1 MTNIFVSII
10 LMSSQNSFKRLF
22 EKIAK
27 SQDYLTHWKALTSPP
42 AQESSQGSR
51 IFWNLF
57 PLSTR
62 YSALTFPVNLFEY
75 SENYEA
81 LKDIPYL
88 FVRDGAYLAWQFF
101 RKHPRP
107 HNKNQTL
114 LVHPTVFRI
123 LPKAWRRQALIWEQT
138 ASSTIRKSS
147 LQEEISNI
155 TLFAINTPEFLG
167 LRDSDSFLKKISQL
181 AKQYSLKNIDLIIDE
196 PLVVLPN
203 ERSSLAIYRFKYL
216 ETLKQRLQPLSLRPK
231 TASKF
236 LAEPSLTGT
245 LFCDL
250 HEDNLIYADNYLT
263 FHAFN
268 KGASVLKNEQDA
280 SQNFYSKSPLFI
292 LDISP
297 GHECRIHSAPKTLL
311 AEPPPKSLEYDMS
324 FWELRELMSSPHS
337 LHRSAS
343 KRKN

>member
-1 MTNIFVSII
+1 
-10 LMSSQNSFKRLF
+10 MSSQNSFKRLF
-22 EKIAK
+22 QQVAK
-27 SQDYLTHWKALTSPP
+27 SQDYLNHWKTLATPP

-75 SENYEA
+75 SESFET

-101 RKHPRP
+101 LKNPKP
-107 HNKNQTL
+107 HNKKQIL

-123 LPKAWRRQALIWEQT
+123 LPKAWRHQVLIWEQT
-138 ASSTIRKSS
+138 ASSTIQRNCFP
-147 LQEEISNI
+147 EEISNI

-167 LRDSDSFLKKISQL
+167 LGDSDLLLKKISQL
-181 AKQYSLKNIDLIIDE
+181 AKQHSLKNLDLIIDE
-196 PLVVLPN
+196 PLVLLPK

-216 ETLKQRLQPLSLRPK
+216 ETLKEKLRPLNLRPK
-231 TASKF
+231 TVSKF
-236 LAEPSLTGT
+236 LSESSLQGT

-250 HEDNLIYADNYLT
+250 HQDNLIYADNYLT

-268 KGASVLKNEQDA
+268 KGASVLKNEA
-280 SQNFYSKSPLFI
+280 NSSFNFYSKSPLLI
-292 LDISP
+292 LDISS
-297 GHECRIHSAPKTLL
+297 GHECRIHSVPASLL
-311 AEPPPKSLEYDMS
+311 AGAPPKSLESDMS
-324 FWELRELMSSPHS
+324 FWELREIMSSPHS
-337 LHRSAS
+337 PQRSAS
-343 KRKN
+343 KQKN

>member
-1 MTNIFVSII
+1 MIP
-10 LMSSQNSFKRLF
+10 MSSQNNFKRLF
-22 EKIAK
+22 SQVAK
-27 SQDYLTHWKALTSPP
+27 SEDYLNHWKTLTSPP
-42 AQESSQGSR
+42 SQDSSQGPR

-75 SENYEA
+75 SENFKA

-101 RKHPRP
+101 LKHPKP
-107 HNKNQTL
+107 HNRKQIL

-167 LRDSDSFLKKISQL
+167 LGDSAPLLQKISQV
-181 AKQYSLKNIDLIIDE
+181 AKQYSLKKIDLIIDE
-196 PLVVLPN
+196 PLVVIPN

-216 ETLKQRLQPLSLRPK
+216 ETLKQRLHPLELQPK
-231 TASKF
+231 TVSKF
-236 LAEPSLTGT
+236 LAESSLTGT

-268 KGASVLKNEQDA
+268 KGASVLKKT
-280 SQNFYSKSPLFI
+280 QNFSQDFYTKSPLFT

-297 GHECRIHSAPKTLL
+297 GHECRIHAAPATLPAQSPQKL
-311 AEPPPKSLEYDMS
+311 LEPDMS
-324 FWELRELMSSPHS
+324 FWELRELMSPPHS
-337 LHRSAS
+337 PLRSAS